1 MLSSIEQFRENIARV
16 RHLAGL
22 TTAFAAMTTSA
33 VDASDMLRAQLVLA
47 VSALDHY
54 VHEITRLGM
63 LSIFDGTKTASSAF
77 LRFRVSLNCLSSGQL
92 LTRNEF
98 DAEIRAQHSYLAFQ

>member
-1 MLSSIEQFRENIARV
+1 
-16 RHLAGL
+16 
-22 TTAFAAMTTSA
+22 MTTSA